1 MILLYYGDDPRQQG
15 PKLVTAESTEHLF
28 SETTNTSADQSID
41 YLARLR
47 DRLSNFTPAR
57 IKGAH
62 PDAAVLIALTDN
74 PFDPEIILTRR
85 ASHLSS
91 HSGQVAFPGGM
102 QDKTDRNL
110 KHTALRESEEEVAMQ
125 ADQVEIIGKLNQ
137 VISHMGVRVTPWV
150 GIVPEDIELTAN
162 EDELDAI
169 FRVPLSF
176 FLKDERHHTDVIP
189 VEKKAIYV
197 PCYHFDEFVIWGLSA
212 MMLVDLFKTGLGAD
226 FSLTKVPPA
235 GSPLRHLE
243 PSKHRRVSD

>member
-1 MILLYYGDDPRQQG
+1 
-15 PKLVTAESTEHLF
+15 VTAETSDNLPHQATSSFAEEST
-28 SETTNTSADQSID
+28 D
-41 YLARLR
+41 YLALLR
-47 DRLSNFTPAR
+47 RKLANFTPAR
-57 IKGAH
+57 IKGSH

-125 ADQVEIIGKLNQ
+125 PDQVEIIGKLNQ

-150 GIVPEDIELTAN
+150 GIVPENIELTAN

-212 MMLVDLFKTGLGAD
+212 MMLVDLLKTGLGAD
-226 FSLTKVPPA
+226 FSLTKVPTA

-243 PSKHRRVSD
+243 PSKHRRVSE

>member
-1 MILLYYGDDPRQQG
+1 M
-15 PKLVTAESTEHLF
+15 TAESTEHLP
-28 SETTNTSADQSID
+28 SDIKPCLDKPRID
-41 YLARLR
+41 YLAELR
-47 DRLSNFTPAR
+47 NRLSNFTPAR

-74 PFDPEIILTRR
+74 PYDPEIILTRR

-125 ADQVEIIGKLNQ
+125 PDQVEIIGKLNQ

-150 GIVPEDIELTAN
+150 GIVSEDIELTAN

-176 FLKDERHHTDVIP
+176 FLKDKRHHTDVIP

-212 MMLVDLFKTGLGAD
+212 MMLVDLLKTGLGAD
-226 FSLTKVPPA
+226 FSLNKVPPA

>member
-1 MILLYYGDDPRQQG
+1 MKLEQLKHKLSHFQG
-15 PKLVTAESTEHLF
+15 QT
-28 SETTNTSADQSID
+28 
-41 YLARLR
+41 
-47 DRLSNFTPAR
+47 

-74 PFDPEIILTRR
+74 PDDPEIILTRR

-110 KHTALRESEEEVAMQ
+110 KHTALRESQEEVAM
-125 ADQVEIIGKLNQ
+125 APEQVEIVGRLNQ

-176 FLKDERHHTDVIP
+176 FLADERHHTDVIP
-189 VEKKAIYV
+189 IGREAIYV
-197 PCYHFDEFVIWGLSA
+197 PCYHFEEYIIWGLSA
-212 MMLVDLFKTGLGAD
+212 MMLVDLLKTGFDAPI
-226 FSLTKVPPA
+226 SLHQKPA
-235 GSPLRHLE
+235 EGSPLRHLE
-243 PSKHRRVSD
+243 PSKHRRVSRES

>member
-1 MILLYYGDDPRQQG
+1 M
-15 PKLVTAESTEHLF
+15 TAESTEHLF
-28 SETTNTSADQSID
+28 SETTNTSADQNID

-150 GIVPEDIELTAN
+150 GIVPENIELTAN

-235 GSPLRHLE
+235 GCPLRHLE

>member
-1 MILLYYGDDPRQQG
+1 M
-15 PKLVTAESTEHLF
+15 TAETSDNLPHQATSSSVEEST
-28 SETTNTSADQSID
+28 D
-41 YLARLR
+41 YLALLR
-47 DRLSNFTPAR
+47 RKLANFTPAR
-57 IKGAH
+57 IKGSH

-125 ADQVEIIGKLNQ
+125 PDQVEIIGKLNQ

-150 GIVPEDIELTAN
+150 GIVPENIELTAN

-212 MMLVDLFKTGLGAD
+212 MMLVDLLKTGLGAD
-226 FSLTKVPPA
+226 FSLTKVPTA

-243 PSKHRRVSD
+243 PSKHRRVSE

>member
-1 MILLYYGDDPRQQG
+1 M
-15 PKLVTAESTEHLF
+15 TAEKKDNLPHQATSSSAEEST
-28 SETTNTSADQSID
+28 D
-41 YLARLR
+41 YLALLR
-47 DRLSNFTPAR
+47 RKLANFTPAR
-57 IKGAH
+57 IKGSH

-125 ADQVEIIGKLNQ
+125 PDQVEIIGKLNQ

-150 GIVPEDIELTAN
+150 GIVPENIELTAN

-176 FLKDERHHTDVIP
+176 FLKDDRHHTDVIP
-189 VEKKAIYV
+189 VDKKAIYV

-212 MMLVDLFKTGLGAD
+212 MMLVDFLKTGLGAD
-226 FSLTKVPPA
+226 FSLTKVPTA

-243 PSKHRRVSD
+243 PSKHRRVAE

>member
-1 MILLYYGDDPRQQG
+1 MNAE
-15 PKLVTAESTEHLF
+15 TASYL
-28 SETTNTSADQSID
+28 SSKTN
-41 YLARLR
+41 YLALLR
-47 DRLSNFTPAR
+47 DKLANFVPTR

-74 PFDPEIILTRR
+74 PTDPEIILTRR

-110 KHTALRESEEEVAMQ
+110 KHTALRESEEEVALQ
-125 ADQVEIIGKLNQ
+125 PDQVEIIGKLNQ
-137 VISHMGVRVTPWV
+137 VVSHMGVRVTPWV
-150 GIVPEDIELTAN
+150 GVVATDVELTPN

-169 FRVPLSF
+169 FRVPLRF
-176 FLKDERHHTDVIP
+176 FLDDQRHHTDVIP
-189 VEKKAIYV
+189 LDQQAIYV
-197 PCYHFDEFVIWGLSA
+197 PCYHYEEFVIWGLSA

-226 FSLTKVPPA
+226 FSLTQVPPA

-243 PSKHRRVSD
+243 PSKHRRISE

>member
-1 MILLYYGDDPRQQG
+1 MN
-15 PKLVTAESTEHLF
+15 
-28 SETTNTSADQSID
+28 SEPSMTPAAPETGSAPEAKTD
-41 YLARLR
+41 YLALLR
-47 DRLSNFTPAR
+47 EKLASFTPAR
-57 IKGAH
+57 IKGPH

-74 PFDPEIILTRR
+74 PLDPEIILTRR

-125 ADQVEIIGKLNQ
+125 PDQVEIIGKLNQ

-150 GIVPEDIELTAN
+150 GIVPADIELTAN

-189 VEKKAIYV
+189 VEKRALYV

-212 MMLVDLFKTGLGAD
+212 MMLVDLLKTGLGAD
-226 FSLTKVPPA
+226 ISLTRVPPE

-243 PSKHRRVSD
+243 PSKHRRVSET

>member
-1 MILLYYGDDPRQQG
+1 M
-15 PKLVTAESTEHLF
+15 TAERPNDPIHQ
-28 SETTNTSADQSID
+28 ETKISAGQPTD

-47 DRLSNFTPAR
+47 EKLTHFTPSR
-57 IKGAH
+57 IKGPH
-62 PDAAVLIALTDN
+62 PDAAVLIALTDD

-102 QDKTDRNL
+102 RDKTDRNL
-110 KHTALRESEEEVAMQ
+110 KHTALRESEEEVAMPPEH
-125 ADQVEIIGKLNQ
+125 VEIIGKLNQ
-137 VISHMGVRVTPWV
+137 VVSHMGVRVTPWV
-150 GIVPEDIELTAN
+150 GIVPANIELTAN

-176 FLKDERHHTDVIP
+176 FLRDERHHTDVIP
-189 VEKKAIYV
+189 VEKRAIYV

-212 MMLVDLFKTGLGAD
+212 MMLVDLLDTGIGAD
-226 FSLTKVPPA
+226 ISLTKAPEP

-243 PSKHRRVSD
+243 PSKHRRVSE

>member
-1 MILLYYGDDPRQQG
+1 M
-15 PKLVTAESTEHLF
+15 TAESTKRLSSNEAA
-28 SETTNTSADQSID
+28 TSAERSID
-41 YLARLR
+41 YLTELR
-47 DRLSNFTPAR
+47 KRLSNFAPAR

-74 PFDPEIILTRR
+74 PYNPEIILTRR

-110 KHTALRESEEEVAMQ
+110 KHTALRESEEEVALQ
-125 ADQVEIIGKLNQ
+125 PDQVEIIGKLNQ

-176 FLKDERHHTDVIP
+176 FLEDQRHHTDVIP

-212 MMLVDLFKTGLGAD
+212 MMLVDLLKTGLGAN
-226 FSLTKVPPA
+226 FSLNKVPPA

-243 PSKHRRVSD
+243 PSKHRRISS